1 MSRKP
6 LARITTVDQEIGAR
20 GQTRFPGRHVRAML
34 RDRERGHFRIAERN
48 LAYAAVRYEVDG
60 VDVLPPGKC
69 FGNLREPVPCRV
81 KEHYFDAA
89 AHSGHQLLV
98 AGNAGVDEQ
107 DFAARLGRDRLVHS
121 RGSIGGG
128 LVRGG
133 LVCRGTIGGHCV
145 RRAGHC
151 GGLGIGCR
159 GRHGGL
165 RPVDRRKRLVRL
177 GCGSARRLGR
187 VRSGLCGLVDNVCG
201 KRAIENDP
209 RLEREIPRLSN
220 QRLARSLGL
229 GGRLTGTLARTLR
242 LVVFAHIAPLPAI
255 YNKQYQFQKVTPL
268 IANLSPL

>member
-1 MSRKP
+1 
-6 LARITTVDQEIGAR
+6 
-20 GQTRFPGRHVRAML
+20 ML

-107 DFAARLGRDRLVHS
+107 DFTARPGRDRLEHS
-121 RGSIGGG
+121 QGPIGGG
-128 LVRGG
+128 LVRCSP
-133 LVCRGTIGGHCV
+133 VYRGTIGGRCV
-145 RRAGHC
+145 
-151 GGLGIGCR
+151 
-159 GRHGGL
+159 RHGGL

-229 GGRLTGTLARTLR
+229 GGRLTGPLARTLR
-242 LVVFAHIAPLPAI
+242 LVVFAHIAPLPVI
-255 YNKQYQFQKVTPL
+255 YNKQYQFQKVTPP